1 MQVRGVS
8 EVLSRLLETGLV
20 NGQQALLPDGG
31 GLSPAATGVMEQAR
45 TAVVLSAHLIADNVR
60 ICKYQEGGLLTRFST
75 LKNHSAII
83 PTR

>member
-45 TAVVLSAHLIADNVR
+45 TAVVLSAHLIADNVC
-60 ICKYQEGGLLTRFST
+60 ICKHQKGGQLPVSL
-75 LKNHSAII
+75 LKNNSAII